1 MQELSQGDIYQ
12 PQMQMFQDLALS
24 NNSQMSTVQNEINRQ
39 EIRSMNSDLLN
50 IQKTSRVILQP
61 IDELVKE

>member
-1 MQELSQGDIYQ
+1 
-12 PQMQMFQDLALS
+12 MQMFQDLALS
-24 NNSQMSTVQNEINRQ
+24 NNSQMSTAQNEINRQ